1 MKDLEERLAITRNKN
16 VRKSHTAKL
25 WLLYMQ
31 YISIVKEYIL
41 SERTCNWALHLHT
54 IQKMMNLFAMGF
66 SRRICNFDDCN
77 KFYNWF
83 VTKTCTLY
91 QLEMLQFMD
100 RMLLIVMKLKLY
112 DPKFRKAWIKL
123 TSLMHIS
130 KRKINLCH
138 LVILQ
143 EVSRLTGRIP

>member
-54 IQKMMNLFAMGF
+54 VQKMMNLFAMGF
-66 SRRICNFDDCN
+66 ARRICDFDDCN